1 MSEWLARLD
10 RVKQSGRGFQAL
22 CPAHDDRNP
31 SLSLIEA
38 DDGGVIPTC
47 FAGCERLAI
56 HAAVFGNSIS
66 APKRTP
72 ALAARR
78 NRHKPQPLPSA
89 GPNVRLWKYHDAAG
103 KIAFAVVRRD
113 PGKRFTQWVP
123 TTEPGLWLP
132 EGPKGLRPL
141 YRLPDLLEADVIH
154 VVEGEK
160 DADAVRHSWDV
171 VSTTWSGGVANWN
184 LTDWQPL
191 AGKHVLLISDAD
203 DDAALDNPNA
213 IDRPGQTYML
223 QVANHLHNLGCSVK
237 VAIPPPGGKA
247 DVSDWITR
255 DGPAVARDY
264 VQAILKPFDES
275 MIPEAPPDPPP
286 PSNSPAALGG
296 YRGLMLSVEARAAE
310 YAADALRSRF
320 RYDGYNWYAWQR
332 NAWRLG
338 VSASDVLKSLVH
350 DRYRLAASASEAG
363 ETEVAQ
369 LLASSARSWN
379 GAISAP
385 VRDFQSALHIALLR
399 PTPKLNHSLIAT
411 PSAVVNWE
419 TGERTDLDPRLH
431 DVTASTCGEYRP
443 AALREL
449 TTHLRK
455 RLSHAFT
462 EDECTAFATMLGLA
476 VTRWDIDP
484 SILWLTGPSGSGK
497 SWIAQLVQAAFSDL
511 AHEGLARRVEAF
523 AFEKAVNN
531 SLKANAERTQRDLDA
546 IGTVSVEEAR
556 QLHQQRELGT
566 HWERPRGNATRLFL
580 ATADD
585 LASWLADLGDELH
598 GQPISDVC
606 ALYERST
613 GEKLTPRSLG
623 RHLRTHPKWTS
634 ARDTTGTKIRR
645 LVLRNELLA

>member
-1 MSEWLARLD
+1 MCACGSITTPQARS
-10 RVKQSGRGFQAL
+10 RSR
-22 CPAHDDRNP
+22 
-31 SLSLIEA
+31 S
-38 DDGGVIPTC
+38 
-47 FAGCERLAI
+47 
-56 HAAVFGNSIS
+56 
-66 APKRTP
+66 
-72 ALAARR
+72 
-78 NRHKPQPLPSA
+78 
-89 GPNVRLWKYHDAAG
+89 W
-103 KIAFAVVRRD
+103 RD

-385 VRDFQSALHIALLR
+385 VGDFQSALHITLLR

-497 SWIAQLVQAAFSDL
+497 SWIARLVQAAFGDLAHDVTESTLNQRNEIGDNLADLIVSDPVFGVAIEVSSIRDGRL
-511 AHEGLARRVEAF
+511 NSLTGRDSLSGRLLCTSVSAPRARAHEGLARRVEAF

-546 IGTVSVEEAR
+546 IVTVSVEEAR

-585 LASWLADLGDELH
+585 LAGWLADLGDELH

-606 ALYERST
+606 ALYESST